1 MVEKAFQMLDIDGK
15 GGVSIK
21 DIAGIY
27 DVSMNPEFLEGRK
40 TRDEIL
46 TDFLSNFEGA
56 KGDGDGILTRAEF
69 FDYYS
74 DLSMSTPSDEY
85 FVRMMESSWQV
96 PEEENTAVTKQTVN
110 HLLREVK
117 ARVFELARRDPAFLQ
132 KIFSDFDLN
141 QSGFLTIDEVTNL
154 IAKLK
159 ISVERKYVYPFFKVV
174 DANNSGGIEYDE
186 FEAYILSADM

>member
-1 MVEKAFQMLDIDGK
+1 MVMKAFAMLDKDNSGRI
-15 GGVSIK
+15 SIS

-27 DVSMNPEFLEGRK
+27 DVSMNPDFLEGRK

-56 KGDGDGILTRAEF
+56 KGNGDGIVTLEEF
-69 FDYYS
+69 VDYYT

-85 FVRMMESSWQV
+85 FVRMMESVWQV
-96 PEEENTAVTKQTVN
+96 PEEENTQVTQQTVG

-117 ARVFELARRDPAFLQ
+117 ARIWELARRDPAFLR
-132 KIFSDFDLN
+132 KIFMDFDLN
-141 QSGFLTIDEVTNL
+141 QSGHLTIDEVTNL

-159 ISVERKYVYPFFKVV
+159 ISVERKFVYPFFKVI
-174 DANNSGGIEYDE
+174 DTNNSGGIEYEE
-186 FEAYILSADM
+186 FEAYILSQ

>member
-1 MVEKAFQMLDIDGK
+1 MVMVEKAFNMLDKDGQ
-15 GGVSIK
+15 GGISLQ

-56 KGDGDGILTRAEF
+56 KGNKDGIVTKAEF
-69 FDYYS
+69 VDYYT

-85 FVRMMESSWQV
+85 FVRMMESTWQV
-96 PEEENTAVTKQTVN
+96 PEEENTQVTQQTVA

-117 ARVFELARRDPAFLQ
+117 NRVFELARRDPSFLR
-132 KIFSDFDLN
+132 KIFNDFDLN
-141 QSGFLTIDEVTNL
+141 
-154 IAKLK
+154 
-159 ISVERKYVYPFFKVV
+159 
-174 DANNSGGIEYDE
+174 
-186 FEAYILSADM
+186 